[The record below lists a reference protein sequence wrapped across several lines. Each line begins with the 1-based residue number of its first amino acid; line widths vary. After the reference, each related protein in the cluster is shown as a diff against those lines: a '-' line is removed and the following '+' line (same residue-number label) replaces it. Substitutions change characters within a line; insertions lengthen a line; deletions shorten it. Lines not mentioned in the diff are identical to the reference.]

1 MEGYINIKPAIKKLA
16 FENRGKFELY
26 LEDGRI
32 ITVPLSV
39 FPEIKKLNSAQRK
52 KWYIIDDVGFSF
64 DDCDEVYHMEQVLG
78 RFENYKYT
86 FS

>member
-1 MEGYINIKPAIKKLA
+1 MEGYVDIKPTIKKLA
-16 FENRGKFELY
+16 FEQKGKFELY

-32 ITVPLSV
+32 ITVPLSI
-39 FPEIKKLNSAQRK
+39 FPEIKKLTSAQRK

-78 RFENYKYT
+78 RFENYKYS